1 MRDQVNS
8 AVKFREP
15 WRPFAP
21 AVLAEEFATYFGPE
35 PAVYFM
41 ERTLPVRDEARN
53 LIPAAVHI
61 DGTARPQ
68 TVTVDTNPL
77 FHRLITRF
85 RDRTGVAAVLNTS
98 FNLAEEPI
106 VCSPQDAIRS
116 FYSSGLDLLVMGN
129 RVLTK

>member
-1 MRDQVNS
+1 
-8 AVKFREP
+8 
-15 WRPFAP
+15 
-21 AVLAEEFATYFGPE
+21 
-35 PAVYFM
+35 M

-106 VCSPQDAIRS
+106 VCSPQDAIRT